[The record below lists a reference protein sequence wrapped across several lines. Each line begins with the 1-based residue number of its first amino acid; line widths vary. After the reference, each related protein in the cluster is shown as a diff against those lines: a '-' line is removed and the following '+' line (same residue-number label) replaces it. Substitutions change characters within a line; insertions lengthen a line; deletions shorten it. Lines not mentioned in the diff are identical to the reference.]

1 MVCRKEAIAKTIH
14 PKYILWEL
22 LPYQHQHF
30 IVVSACI
37 ILPEVAAQYS
47 LAGWSQ
53 LYISF
58 FFFSPYTRHPIELC
72 FLLELRCINWKA
84 DSISVIWLAAY
95 VVSIPDQ
102 EFHVKS
108 GSWFHGT
115 CVFFFLFVVVV
126 LSWWEPNDPRMIEVL
141 RTFVES
147 QPYPHDQI
155 ESKGTWTS
163 TALNHVLELF
173 SLRSQTEVLYEF
185 LEYNINTSKHLQSL
199 DNFIVSY
206 IYCKLMNSPKI
217 SLY

>member
-1 MVCRKEAIAKTIH
+1 MGITA
-14 PKYILWEL
+14 L
-22 LPYQHQHF
+22 
-30 IVVSACI
+30 SASAFHRCFGLYNPPRSSSPI
-37 ILPEVAAQYS
+37 QSGRMVAAIYF
-47 LAGWSQ
+47 L
-53 LYISF
+53 F
-58 FFFSPYTRHPIELC
+58 FFFSIHPAPNRIM
-72 FLLELRCINWKA
+72 F
-84 DSISVIWLAAY
+84 SIGAQMYKL
-95 VVSIPDQ
+95 
-102 EFHVKS
+102 K
-108 GSWFHGT
+108 SWFNFCDMAGSICGQHPWSRIP
-115 CVFFFLFVVVV
+115 CKVWLMVSWHLRVFFLFVVVV